1 MMDVCTMVRTI
12 LFKTKGGGAMPKLR
26 SHWKKVVTVLLSVG
40 IACST
45 ASVAQAAV
53 SMTYTPRSVG
63 SIEGGYYHGSRN
75 VQVTTSQISMYSV
88 NMRSYCQAQ
97 QSGNSTYAFQDV
109 SKGYTCSSYQRG
121 TETAIGDHALFR
133 VY

>member
-1 MMDVCTMVRTI
+1 
-12 LFKTKGGGAMPKLR
+12 MPKLR
-26 SHWKKVVTVLLSVG
+26 SHWKKAVTVLLSVG

-88 NMRSYCQAQ
+88 NMSSQCVAK
-97 QSGNSTYAFQDV
+97 QSGNSAPAYQIV
-109 SKGYTCSSYQRG
+109 SKGYTCSAFQRG
-121 TETAIGDHALFR
+121 TETANGDYAAFE
-133 VY
+133 VS